1 MIHAVLFAIVF
12 EGLVVVAGCILLLML
27 MPKNNALATA
37 LRYVTDPICAAVAT
51 VTPALL
57 PRWSHGVLAIL
68 WLLILRVIFYMVMGA
83 YGLLP
88 PVTA

>member
-12 EGLVVVAGCILLLML
+12 QGLALAAGCVLLAML
-27 MPKNNALATA
+27 IPDNSV
-37 LRYVTDPICAAVAT
+37 LRKFTHPVYTAVAA
-51 VTPALL
+51 VTPALV

-68 WLLILRVIFYMVMGA
+68 WLLVLRVVFFMVMGA